1 MSKNIERRGNTWY
14 ATLHVPPDVRH
25 IIGKSKFFESLKTTD
40 KRIAE
45 TRAAPIVA
53 NWKAKIAA
61 ARGTSDPFLE
71 EALRLRTILEKAP
84 TDAEPGEYS
93 QRDIELEAVGEI
105 AAQVAKDNDELNLF
119 RAIATGKET
128 LLSSYYD
135 EWAGHLTQAPKT
147 IDQMK
152 KDVTLLVEHFRT
164 IERINKASVIEWIR
178 ELMAGTPER
187 KPYTTSS
194 LERIFKFSRS
204 FWGYL
209 QEIGK
214 ADPERQPLALPSFA
228 KRSNGKTKGGSDGW
242 IPFDPLEVVTLLDA
256 AVEKEDHQLADLIR
270 LGMYSGARIEE
281 LCALRLNDCTTEV
294 LKITDSKTEA
304 GIREVP
310 VHSLLVP
317 VIERLKENSADDY
330 LLSGLTFNK
339 YNDRSNA
346 VGKRFGRLKKSL
358 GFPSKKVFHSI
369 RKTVVTLL
377 ENAGISENLAAD
389 IVGHE
394 KPRITYGL
402 YSGGATLPVK
412 KGALELV
419 RYPFPKQTQPEVTG
433 PVAA

>member
-1 MSKNIERRGNTWY
+1 MNIERRGNTWY
-14 ATLHVPPDVRH
+14 ATLHIPSDVRH
-25 IIGKSKFFESLKTTD
+25 IIGKSKYFESLKTTD

-45 TRAAPIVA
+45 SRVTLVVA

-61 ARGTSDPFLE
+61 ARGISDPFLE
-71 EALRLRTILEKAP
+71 EALRLKSIIEKAEP
-84 TDAEPGEYS
+84 EASPGEYS
-93 QRDIELEAVGEI
+93 QRDLELGEARKI
-105 AAQVAKDNDELNLF
+105 AEQLSKDDSERRLF
-119 RAIATGKET
+119 HAIATGQET
-128 LLSSYYD
+128 LLSTFYE
-135 EWAGHLTQAPKT
+135 EWVAHLNQAPKT

-152 KDVTLLVEHFRT
+152 KDVTLLVEHFKT

-178 ELMAGTPER
+178 ELMAGKPDS

-214 ADPERQPLALPSFA
+214 ADPERQPLVLPSFA
-228 KRSNGKTKGGSDGW
+228 KRGKGKGSEGW
-242 IPFDPLEVVTLLDA
+242 VPFDPREVVTLLEA
-256 AVEKEDHQLADLIR
+256 AIAKKDYQLAYLVR
-270 LGMYSGARIEE
+270 LGMYSGTRIEE
-281 LCALRLNDCTTEV
+281 LCALKRDDCTEEV
-294 LKITDSKTEA
+294 LKITDAKTEA

-310 VHSLLVP
+310 VHSQLVP
-317 VIERLKENSADDY
+317 IVKHLKESSTDDY
-330 LLSGLTFNK
+330 LLSGLSFNK

-346 VGKRFGRLKKSL
+346 IGKRFGRLKQSL
-358 GFPSKKVFHSI
+358 GFPGKKVFHSI

-402 YSGGATLPVK
+402 YSGGATLAVK

-419 RYPFPKQTQPEVTG
+419 TYPTCGTSSDVTEYSRR
-433 PVAA
+433 P

>member
-1 MSKNIERRGNTWY
+1 MNIERRANTWY
-14 ATLHVPPDVRH
+14 ATLHVPSDVRH
-25 IIGKSKFFESLKTTD
+25 IVGKSKFFESLKTTD
-40 KRIAE
+40 KRVAE

-53 NWKAKIAA
+53 TWKAKIAA
-61 ARGTSDPFLE
+61 ARGTSDLFLE
-71 EALRLRTILEKAP
+71 EALRMRTVIEKAP
-84 TDAEPGEYS
+84 TDAECGHYS
-93 QRDIELEAVGEI
+93 QRDLEEESLVQI
-105 AAQVAKDNDELNLF
+105 ADQVAKNDDERKLF
-119 RAIATGKET
+119 YAIATGKET

-135 EWAGHLTQAPKT
+135 EWVGHLTQAPKT

-152 KDVTLLVEHFRT
+152 KDVTLLVDHFRT
-164 IERINKASVIEWIR
+164 IERIQKASVIEWIR

-214 ADPERQPLALPSFA
+214 ADPERQPLTLPSFA
-228 KRSNGKTKGGSDGW
+228 KRGNGKGKGGDGW
-242 IPFDPLEVVTLLDA
+242 VPFDSAEVVTLLEA
-256 AVEKEDHQLADLIR
+256 AVEKEDNQLADLIR
-270 LGMYSGARIEE
+270 LAMYSGARIEE
-281 LCALRLNDCTTEV
+281 LCALKLDDCIKEV

-310 VHSLLVP
+310 VHSQLSLIV
-317 VIERLKENSADDY
+317 ERLKEISADEY

-346 VGKRFGRLKKSL
+346 IGKRFGRLKKSL

-402 YSGGATLPVK
+402 YSGGASLSVK
-412 KGALELV
+412 KKAIELV
-419 RYPFPKQTQPEVTG
+419 SYPFPKQ
-433 PVAA
+433 ARS

>member
-1 MSKNIERRGNTWY
+1 MNIERRGNTWY
-14 ATLHVPPDVRH
+14 ATLHIPSDVRH
-25 IIGKSKFFESLKTTD
+25 IIGKSKYFESLKTTD
-40 KRIAE
+40 KRVAE

-71 EALRLRTILEKAP
+71 EALRLKSIIEKAP
-84 TDAEPGEYS
+84 TEAEPGHYS
-93 QRDIELEAVGEI
+93 QRDLELDAARTI
-105 AAQVAKDNDELNLF
+105 ANHASKDDNERALF
-119 RAIATGKET
+119 HAIATGQET
-128 LLSSYYD
+128 LLSSFYD
-135 EWAGHLTQAPKT
+135 EWVAHLTQAPKT

-178 ELMAGTPER
+178 ELMAGTTER
-187 KPYTTSS
+187 KPYSASS

-214 ADPERQPLALPSFA
+214 ADPERQPLTLPSFA
-228 KRSNGKTKGGSDGW
+228 KRGNGKTHGKAKSSDGW
-242 IPFDPLEVVTLLDA
+242 IPFDPAEVVTLLEA
-256 AVEKEDHQLADLIR
+256 AIEEEDHQLADLIR

-281 LCALRLNDCTTEV
+281 LCALKLEDCTKEV
-294 LKITDSKTEA
+294 LKISYSKTEA
-304 GIREVP
+304 GIREMP
-310 VHSLLVP
+310 VHSQLVP
-317 VIERLKENSADDY
+317 VIERLKESSTDGY

-339 YNDRSNA
+339 YGDRSNA
-346 VGKRFGRLKKSL
+346 IGKRFGRLKKSL

-402 YSGGATLPVK
+402 YSGGATLDVK
-412 KGALELV
+412 REALEKIS
-419 RYPFPKQTQPEVTG
+419 YPPRK
-433 PVAA
+433 

>member
-14 ATLHVPPDVRH
+14 ATLHVPHDVRH

-93 QRDIELEAVGEI
+93 QRDIELEAAGEI
-105 AAQVAKDNDELNLF
+105 AAQVAKDTDELNLF

-128 LLSSYYD
+128 LLSSFYD
-135 EWAGHLTQAPKT
+135 EWVGHLTQAPKT

-152 KDVTLLVEHFRT
+152 KDVTLLVDHFRT

-187 KPYTTSS
+187 KPYTASS

-214 ADPERQPLALPSFA
+214 ADPERQPLTLPSFA

-242 IPFDPLEVVTLLDA
+242 IPFDPSEVVTLLDA

-281 LCALRLNDCTTEV
+281 LCALKLNDCTTEV
-294 LKITDSKTEA
+294 LNITDSKTEA

-317 VIERLKENSADDY
+317 VIERLKKNDADDY
-330 LLSGLTFNK
+330 LLGGLTFNK
-339 YNDRSNA
+339 YGDRSNA
-346 VGKRFGRLKKSL
+346 IGKRFGRLKASL

-402 YSGGATLPVK
+402 YSGGATLSVK
-412 KGALELV
+412 KEALEQV
-419 RYPFPKQTQPEVTG
+419 IYPRL
-433 PVAA
+433 